1 MRLRWIALSLLFVG
15 GAWYVFLPTFLAKH
29 RSVADGSHE
38 CLPDSPNDPD
48 KKTYPS
54 PEPAIKI
61 LRLTDSG
68 ELVDRCEWTD
78 ALYELSRVE
87 KPKRVFVYVHGWHHS
102 AAPGDTDLKQF
113 RRFIEKAV
121 ESEKKNGDKR
131 HVVGIYVGWDA
142 ATPVP
147 VFQYLTFWDRKLTAD
162 RISQSA
168 IFAKFVG
175 AQRSILDKQAQARE
189 GAGAT
194 RDQLVVIGHSLGARV
209 VYSALAQ
216 AMIMNA
222 QSAHPGHRG
231 GTYARIAGPV
241 DALVLLNPALE
252 AGAFT
257 AFHTMRRYQESF
269 DPAQPPLIISVAT
282 DNDTATGIAFPLGQ
296 WIALGRADREM
307 TTLGN
312 YDPFFTHKLAER
324 IDKDLPAAQPDSP
337 DKLCAG
343 GLCLERSEP
352 DPLMVGNPYFV
363 VRTTS
368 DIVNGHNGIWDDRF
382 QAWLLH
388 VFDRIDA
395 GAPPQS

>member
-1 MRLRWIALSLLFVG
+1 MRLRWIALFLLLIG
-15 GAWYVFLPTFLAKH
+15 GGWYVFLPTFLAKH
-29 RSVADGSHE
+29 RSIADGSHE
-38 CLPDSPNDPD
+38 CLPNSPNDPD

-87 KPKRVFVYVHGWHHS
+87 KPKRVFVYVHGWHHN
-102 AAPGDTDLKQF
+102 AAPDDSDLKHFTQLV
-113 RRFIEKAV
+113 EKTV

-131 HVVGIYVGWDA
+131 HIVGIYVGWDA

-147 VFQYLTFWDRKLTAD
+147 VLEYLTFWDRKLTAD

-168 IFAKFVG
+168 IFAKFIG
-175 AQRSILDKQAQARE
+175 AQRSILNKQAQARQE
-189 GAGAT
+189 AGTT
-194 RDQLVVIGHSLGARV
+194 RDQLIVIGHSLGARV

-216 AMIMNA
+216 AMIMDLQA
-222 QSAHPGHRG
+222 AHPGQRG
-231 GTYARIAGPV
+231 GKYHRIAGPV

-252 AGAFT
+252 AGAFS
-257 AFHTMRRYQESF
+257 AFHTVQRYQETF
-269 DPAQPPLIISVAT
+269 DPAQPPMIISVAT
-282 DNDTATGIAFPLGQ
+282 DNDTATGLAFPAGQ
-296 WIALGRADREM
+296 WVSLGRSEREM

-312 YDPFFTHKLAER
+312 YMPFATHTLLA
-324 IDKDLPAAQPDSP
+324 KDGTTSDGPDWPQS
-337 DKLCAG
+337 LCAG
-343 GLCLERSEP
+343 GLCLERAEP
-352 DPLMVGNPYFV
+352 DPLMVGNPFFV

-368 DIVNGHNGIWDDRF
+368 DVVDGHNGIWDARF
-382 QAWLLH
+382 QTWLLH

-395 GAPPQS
+395 GLARKDD